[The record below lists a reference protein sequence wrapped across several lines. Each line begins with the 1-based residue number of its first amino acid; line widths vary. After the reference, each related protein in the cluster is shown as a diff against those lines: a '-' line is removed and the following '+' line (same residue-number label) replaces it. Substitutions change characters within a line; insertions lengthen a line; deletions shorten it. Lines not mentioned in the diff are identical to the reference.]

1 MLGEIPYMVVWG
13 FFSAMGWMTASY
25 TVDKFVPEKPKQ
37 ETQICTEWREE
48 VDQSGQT
55 TRTRKC
61 EPKN

>member
-25 TVDKFVPEKPKQ
+25 TVDKLVPEKPKQ

-48 VDQSGQT
+48 TDSNGKT
-55 TRTRKC
+55 TRIRDC
-61 EPKN
+61 EIKK